1 MVKPSNMKLNF
12 LNILMVNSNN
22 MRLNKNLIV
31 VLFVAMSTT
40 FNSCVT
46 AQSSNKKQKYK
57 VAVCDWMI
65 LKRQK
70 LGAFGLAAEIK
81 ADGIELD
88 MGGLGNRPTFDCKL
102 GDPVERQKFLDKSKE
117 TGVGIS
123 SIAMSGFYAQSF
135 ATREITPMINDC
147 VQAMKNM
154 KVKVAY
160 LPLGTQ
166 TDLVKS
172 PELRPE
178 VIKRLQWAGKEVGRI
193 GGVIAIE
200 TSLSA
205 TEEKKLLDEVGS
217 KYIKSS
223 FNFANALDNKRDISS
238 ELKILGKKYL
248 AQIHASNTDQFWL
261 ENDPAIDMPKIKQTL
276 DEMKWS
282 GWLIVERSR
291 DVNQVHNVKA
301 NYGAN
306 VAYLKKIFQN

>member
-1 MVKPSNMKLNF
+1 MAEK
-12 LNILMVNSNN
+12 NIPMIYKKHL
-22 MRLNKNLIV
+22 LIAL
-31 VLFVAMSTT
+31 LFVASTT
-40 FNSCVT
+40 FKSCAT
-46 AQSSNKKQKYK
+46 AQASKNKQQYK

-70 LGAFGLAAEIK
+70 LGSFALASEIK

-88 MGGLGNRPTFDCKL
+88 MGGLGQRPTFDSKF

-117 TGVGIS
+117 LNVGIS

-135 ATREITPMINDC
+135 AKRETIEPMINDC
-147 VQAMKNM
+147 VEAMKNM
-154 KVKVAY
+154 KVKVAF
-160 LPLGTQ
+160 LPLGTES
-166 TDLVKS
+166 DLTKN
-172 PELRPE
+172 PELRPI
-178 VIKRLQWAGKEVGRI
+178 VIERLKWAGKQVGKI

-205 TEEKKLLDEVGS
+205 TDEKKLLEEVDS

-223 FNFANALDNKRDISS
+223 FNFANAVDNGRYIVS
-238 ELKILGKKYL
+238 ELKILGKKHL
-248 AQIHASNTDQFWL
+248 AQIHASNTDKFWL

-291 DVNQVHNVKA
+291 DVTQVHNVKA

-306 VAYLKKIFQN
+306 VAYLKKVFQN

>member
-1 MVKPSNMKLNF
+1 MKLTNF
-12 LNILMVNSNN
+12 KRSMFIAML
-22 MRLNKNLIV
+22 V
-31 VLFVAMSTT
+31 VLSGT
-40 FNSCVT
+40 FSNAVS
-46 AQSSNKKQKYK
+46 AQSGKKQKYK

-70 LGAFGLAAEIK
+70 LGAFGLASEIK

-88 MGGLGNRPTFDCKL
+88 MGGLGKRPTFDSKL

-135 ATREITPMINDC
+135 AKRDSINLMINDC
-147 VQAMKNM
+147 VATMKNM

-160 LPLGTQ
+160 LPLGTES
-166 TDLVKS
+166 DLKKN
-172 PELRPE
+172 PELRPIVVE
-178 VIKRLQWAGKEVGRI
+178 RLKWAAKQVKKVGGI
-193 GGVIAIE
+193 IAIE

-205 TEEKKLLDEVGS
+205 TEEVALLKEIGC
-217 KYIKSS
+217 KNIKISY
-223 FNFANALDNKRDISS
+223 NFANAVDNGRDIAE
-238 ELKILGKKYL
+238 ELKILGKKNIG
-248 AQIHASNTDQFWL
+248 QIHASTTDRVWL
-261 ENDPAIDMPKIKQTL
+261 QNDENVDMPKIKKTL
-276 DEMKWS
+276 DDMNWK

-291 DVNQVHNVKA
+291 DVTMVRDVKA

>member
-1 MVKPSNMKLNF
+1 MSNKSFIKITALF
-12 LNILMVNSNN
+12 F
-22 MRLNKNLIV
+22 IV
-31 VLFVAMSTT
+31 VFVGAFT
-40 FNSCVT
+40 SCAT
-46 AQSSNKKQKYK
+46 AQSSKNKQQYK

-88 MGGLGNRPTFDCKL
+88 MGGLGNRPTFDSKL

-117 TGVGIS
+117 SGVAIS

-135 ATREITPMINDC
+135 AKRETIVPMIEDC
-147 VQAMKNM
+147 VKAMKNM

-160 LPLGTQ
+160 LPLGTESN
-166 TDLVKS
+166 LVKN
-172 PELRPE
+172 PELRP
-178 VIKRLQWAGKEVGRI
+178 VIIERLKWAGKQVGKI

-200 TSLSA
+200 TSLDASA
-205 TEEKKLLDEVGS
+205 EKKLLEEIDS

-223 FNFANALDNKRDISS
+223 FNFANAVDNGRDIVT
-238 ELKILGKKYL
+238 ELKILGKKHL
-248 AQIHASNTDQFWL
+248 AQIHASNTDKVWL
-261 ENDPAIDMPKIKQTL
+261 ENDKAIDMPKIKQAL

-291 DVNQVHNVKA
+291 DVTQVHNVKA

>member
-1 MVKPSNMKLNF
+1 MVKPINMK
-12 LNILMVNSNN
+12 
-22 MRLNKNLIV
+22 LNKNLIV
-31 VLFVAMSTT
+31 ALLVVLSTT
-40 FNSCVT
+40 FNSCAT
-46 AQSSNKKQKYK
+46 AQSSKKQKYK

-88 MGGLGNRPTFDCKL
+88 MGGLGNRPTFDSKL

-135 ATREITPMINDC
+135 ATREITPMITDC
-147 VQAMKNM
+147 IEAMKNM

-166 TDLVKS
+166 TDLVKN

-178 VIKRLQWAGKEVGRI
+178 VIKRLQWAGKEVGKI

-200 TSLSA
+200 TSLDA
-205 TEEKKLLDEVGS
+205 TEEKKLLDEVSS

-238 ELKILGKKYL
+238 ELKILGKKYV

-261 ENDPAIDMPKIKQTL
+261 ENDKAINMPKIKQTL

-291 DVNQVHNVKA
+291 DVTQVHNVKA

>member
-1 MVKPSNMKLNF
+1 MKPI
-12 LNILMVNSNN
+12 NIQ
-22 MRLNKNLIV
+22 KNLIII
-31 VLFVAMSTT
+31 LFVALSTT
-40 FNSCVT
+40 FNSCAT
-46 AQSSNKKQKYK
+46 AQASKNEQQYK

-88 MGGLGNRPTFDCKL
+88 MGGLGNRPTFESKL

-135 ATREITPMINDC
+135 AKREITPMIDDC
-147 VQAMKNM
+147 IKTMKDMN
-154 KVKVAY
+154 VKVAY

-166 TDLVKS
+166 SDLIKN

-178 VIKRLQWAGKEVGRI
+178 VIKRLKWAGEQVGKI
-193 GGVIAIE
+193 DGVIAIE

-205 TEEKKLLDEVGS
+205 KEEKKLLEEVGS

-223 FNFANALDNKRDISS
+223 FNFANAVDNGRDISS
-238 ELKILGKKYL
+238 ELKILGKEYL
-248 AQIHASNTDQFWL
+248 AQIHASNTDNSWL
-261 ENDPAIDMPKIKQTL
+261 ENDKAIDMKKIKKTL
-276 DEMKWS
+276 DKMKWS

-291 DVNQVHNVKA
+291 DVTQVHNVRA

>member
-1 MVKPSNMKLNF
+1 MKSTNF
-12 LNILMVNSNN
+12 H
-22 MRLNKNLIV
+22 KNLIIAMIV
-31 VLFVAMSTT
+31 VLSTT
-40 FNSCVT
+40 FNSCAT
-46 AQSSNKKQKYK
+46 AQSSKNKQQYK

-70 LGAFGLAAEIK
+70 LGSFALAAEIK

-88 MGGLGNRPTFDCKL
+88 MGGLGNRPTFDSKL
-102 GDPVERQKFLDKSKE
+102 GDPIERQKFLDKSKE
-117 TGVGIS
+117 LNVGIS

-135 ATREITPMINDC
+135 AKRETIAPMIEDC
-147 VQAMKNM
+147 VKAMKDM

-160 LPLGTQ
+160 LPLGTES
-166 TDLVKS
+166 DLNKN
-172 PELRPE
+172 PELRP
-178 VIKRLQWAGKEVGRI
+178 VIVERLKWAGKQVGKI

-205 TEEKKLLDEVGS
+205 TEEKKLLEEIGS

-223 FNFANALDNKRDISS
+223 FNFANAADNGRDIPS
-238 ELKILGKKYL
+238 ELKILGKKHL
-248 AQIHASNTDQFWL
+248 AQIHASNTDKVWL
-261 ENDPAIDMPKIKQTL
+261 ENDTAINMPEIKKTL

-291 DVNQVHNVKA
+291 DVAQVHNVKA

-306 VAYLKKIFQN
+306 VAYLKKFFQN

>member
-1 MVKPSNMKLNF
+1 MKLYHF
-12 LNILMVNSNN
+12 K
-22 MRLNKNLIV
+22 KNLIIAILV
-31 VLFVAMSTT
+31 VLSTS
-40 FNSCVT
+40 FNSCAT
-46 AQSSNKKQKYK
+46 AQSSKNKQQYK

-70 LGAFGLAAEIK
+70 LGSFALAAEIK

-88 MGGLGNRPTFDCKL
+88 MGGLGNRPTFDSKL

-117 TGVGIS
+117 LNVGIS

-135 ATREITPMINDC
+135 ATREIIPMIEDC
-147 VQAMKNM
+147 IKTMKDMN
-154 KVKVAY
+154 VKVAY

-166 TDLVKS
+166 SDLVKN
-172 PELRPE
+172 PELRP
-178 VIKRLQWAGKEVGRI
+178 VIVERLKWAGKQVGKI

-200 TSLSA
+200 TSLDAAS
-205 TEEKKLLDEVGS
+205 EKKLLEEVGS

-223 FNFANALDNKRDISS
+223 FNFANAVDNGRDISS

-248 AQIHASNTDQFWL
+248 AQIHASNTDKVWL
-261 ENDPAIDMPKIKQTL
+261 ENDTAINMPEIKKTL

-291 DVNQVHNVKA
+291 DVAQVHNVKA

-306 VAYLKKIFQN
+306 VAYLKRIFQN

>member
-1 MVKPSNMKLNF
+1 MIKPINMK
-12 LNILMVNSNN
+12 
-22 MRLNKNLIV
+22 LNKNLIV
-31 VLFVAMSTT
+31 AILVLVAST
-40 FNSCVT
+40 FNSCAT

-70 LGAFGLAAEIK
+70 LGAFGLASEIK

-88 MGGLGNRPTFDCKL
+88 MGGLGNRPTFDSKL
-102 GDPVERQKFLDKSKE
+102 GDPIERQKFLDKSKE
-117 TGVGIS
+117 TGVAIS

-147 VQAMKNM
+147 IQTMKNM

-166 TDLVKS
+166 TDLVKN

-178 VIKRLQWAGKEVGRI
+178 VIKRLQWAGKEVGKI

-205 TEEKKLLDEVGS
+205 TDEKKLLEEIGS

-248 AQIHASNTDQFWL
+248 TQIHASNTDQFWL
-261 ENDPAIDMPKIKQTL
+261 ENDPVIDMPKIKQTL

-291 DVNQVHNVKA
+291 DVTQVHNVKA

>member
-1 MVKPSNMKLNF
+1 MKSKKHLF
-12 LNILMVNSNN
+12 IAML
-22 MRLNKNLIV
+22 V
-31 VLFVAMSTT
+31 VLSAT
-40 FNSCVT
+40 FNSCAT
-46 AQSSNKKQKYK
+46 AQSSKKQKYK

-70 LGAFGLAAEIK
+70 LGSFALAAEIK

-88 MGGLGNRPTFDCKL
+88 MGGLGNRPTFDSKL

-135 ATREITPMINDC
+135 ATREITPMIVDC
-147 VQAMKNM
+147 IKAMKDM

-166 TDLVKS
+166 TDLVKN

-178 VIKRLQWAGKEVGRI
+178 VIKRLQWAGKEVGKI
-193 GGVIAIE
+193 GGVIAME

-261 ENDPAIDMPKIKQTL
+261 ENDKAIDMPKIKQTL

-291 DVNQVHNVKA
+291 DVTQVHNVKA

-306 VAYLKKIFQN
+306 VAYLKRIFQN

>member
-1 MVKPSNMKLNF
+1 MKNNVYNF
-12 LNILMVNSNN
+12 SSIKVTV
-22 MRLNKNLIV
+22 V
-31 VLFVAMSTT
+31 VLMIFFAGAFSSSVL
-40 FNSCVT
+40 
-46 AQSSNKKQKYK
+46 AQSNKKQKYK

-70 LGAFGLAAEIK
+70 LGAFGLAQEIK

-88 MGGLGNRPTFDCKL
+88 MGGLGKRPTFDSKL
-102 GDPVERQKFLDKSKE
+102 GDPIERQKFLDKSKE

-135 ATREITPMINDC
+135 AKRDSITLMINDC
-147 VQAMKNM
+147 VATMKNM

-160 LPLGTQ
+160 LPLGTES
-166 TDLVKS
+166 DLTKN
-172 PELRPE
+172 PELRPI
-178 VIKRLQWAGKEVGRI
+178 VIERLKWAGNQVGKI

-200 TSLSA
+200 TSLNA
-205 TEEKKLLDEVGS
+205 TEEKKLLEEIGC
-217 KYIKSS
+217 KHIKSS
-223 FNFANALDNKRDISS
+223 FNFANAVDNGRDISS
-238 ELKILGKKYL
+238 ELKILGKKHL
-248 AQIHASNTDQFWL
+248 AQIHASTTDGVWL
-261 ENDPAIDMPKIKQTL
+261 ENNTNVDMPKIKKTL

-291 DVNQVHNVKA
+291 DVTQVHNVKI